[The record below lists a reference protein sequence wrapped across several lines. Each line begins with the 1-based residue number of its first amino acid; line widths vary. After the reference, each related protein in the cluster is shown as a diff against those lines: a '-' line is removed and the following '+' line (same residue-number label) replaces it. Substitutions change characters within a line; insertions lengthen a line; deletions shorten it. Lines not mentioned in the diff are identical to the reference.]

1 MGDVAPSTLPGAE
14 SADGAPRSRETL
26 EPIRLATFAGAV
38 DAPPLTVAERFRLDP
53 AGNALAV
60 LVLLAMAA
68 AMTLVARTVAS
79 TRFALPEA
87 PAWAV
92 PALTVVGVLV
102 AAYLAW
108 IEVTGAEA
116 VCGPVGHCNA
126 VQQSEYARLFGVLP
140 VGLLGVAGYAAIL
153 AGWGIALRGGA
164 HVRGAAVRLTW
175 AMAAGAT
182 LFSAWLTF
190 LEPFVIGASCA
201 WCLSS
206 AVIVTLLLLA
216 ATPALQQELRATRA
230 RSPS

>member
-1 MGDVAPSTLPGAE
+1 
-14 SADGAPRSRETL
+14 
-26 EPIRLATFAGAV
+26 
-38 DAPPLTVAERFRLDP
+38 
-53 AGNALAV
+53 
-60 LVLLAMAA
+60 
-68 AMTLVARTVAS
+68 
-79 TRFALPEA
+79 
-87 PAWAV
+87 
-92 PALTVVGVLV
+92 
-102 AAYLAW
+102 
-108 IEVTGAEA
+108 
-116 VCGPVGHCNA
+116 
-126 VQQSEYARLFGVLP
+126 
-140 VGLLGVAGYAAIL
+140 VAGYAAIL